1 MQTSTGYDVQDPEV
15 QGVLAQLRGHDKVS
29 MTMSAKQYHALSR
42 SPEGDG
48 LPSLPRLYRFFGS
61 WEEIVASLKMPAAR
75 SGSRFTDEQL
85 IAAVQYVAEQLG
97 TNVLSAPAYES
108 YITRK
113 APHLPS
119 ASAIRKR
126 LGDWKWSVA
135 MQVCGLKAPDRSSTK
150 PPDPAQIVRAL
161 QLASRGRSPM
171 EPLKPLEYNEFCNQ
185 HEEDELP
192 ELMQILEAY
201 GTWEHALHMA
211 NIELEDDMHP
221 SGWTIHE
228 ARSALQAV
236 QRFTGRP
243 VTRSSYERTR
253 ARAKRIASMPMWQD
267 LLDTLALEETP
278 SGKVVMRP
286 YVAPAGRRR

>member
-1 MQTSTGYDVQDPEV
+1 MQTSTGYDSQDPEV
-15 QGVLAQLRGHDKVS
+15 QALLAQLRASEQVTVK
-29 MTMSAKQYHALSR
+29 MTAPQYHEFLR
-42 SPEGDG
+42 TPEGKDF
-48 LPSLPRLYRFFGS
+48 PSLSKLYRFFGS
-61 WEEIVASLKMPAAR
+61 WDELIALLKMPAAR
-75 SGSRFTDEQL
+75 SGSKFTDEQL
-85 IAAVQYVAEQLG
+85 KEAVQYVAEQLG

-108 YITRK
+108 YISRK

-126 LGDWKWSVA
+126 LGGWKWSVA
-135 MQVCGLKAPDRSSTK
+135 MIVCGLKAPDRSSTK
-150 PPDPAQIVRAL
+150 PPDPARIVRAL

-171 EPLKPLEYNEFCNQ
+171 EPLKPLEYNNFCIE

-211 NIELEDDMHP
+211 HIELEDDMHP

-228 ARSALQAV
+228 ARSALQSV

-243 VTRSSYERTR
+243 VTRASYNRTR
-253 ARAKRIASMPMWQD
+253 ARAKRMMPVWED
-267 LLDTLALEETP
+267 LLDVLGLEEKP
-278 SGKVVMRP
+278 GGSVVMRP
-286 YVAPAGRRR
+286 YAFSATSDQD